1 MSAAATVL
9 IVTKDR
15 REELLRAVEGA
26 VAQEGEPEVLV
37 VDDASGD
44 GSADAVEAAFP
55 SVRVLRS
62 ERSEGAI
69 AQRNRGVGEASAP
82 LVVSVDDDV
91 VFPSRAT
98 VAQTVRDFDHPRV
111 GAVAVPFVD
120 VRHSRDVQQRAL
132 SDDGVWVASGFIG
145 CACAVRRDAFQAVG
159 GFRRALG
166 QYWEEPDLALR
177 MLDRGWITRLGR
189 ADPIEHHESSARV
202 QERKLMLG
210 RRNGILTACFTVPAR
225 SLPGHLAWLTANTL
239 SRPPPKARPARSCAV
254 PRSATATPSSSAA
267 SATPSTAPCSASA
280 SGCGGRAP
288 SGSTRSR
295 ASSPRSS

>member
-15 REELLRAVEGA
+15 RGELLRAVEGA

-37 VDDASGD
+37 IDDASGD
-44 GSADAVEAAFP
+44 GSADAVEQAFP

-69 AQRNRGVGEASAP
+69 AQRNRGVAEASAP

-91 VFPSRAT
+91 IFPSRAT

-132 SDDGVWVASGFIG
+132 SEDGVWVASGFIG

-177 MLDRGWITRLGR
+177 MLDGGWITRLGR

-202 QERKLMLG
+202 QARKLMLG
-210 RRNGILTACFTVPAR
+210 RRNGILTAFFTVPAR

-239 SRPPPKARPARSCAV
+239 VTAATESPPGPLLRGTAIGYRDAVKLRGERHPVDRTVFRLRQRLWRQGPERLDAVEGELPAL
-254 PRSATATPSSSAA
+254 
-267 SATPSTAPCSASA
+267 
-280 SGCGGRAP
+280 
-288 SGSTRSR
+288 
-295 ASSPRSS
+295 

>member
-37 VDDASGD
+37 IDDASGD
-44 GSADAVEAAFP
+44 GSADAVEQAFP

-69 AQRNRGVGEASAP
+69 AQRNRGVGEASTP

-111 GAVAVPFVD
+111 GAVAVPFID
-120 VRHSRDVQQRAL
+120 VRHSRDVQQHAL
-132 SDDGVWVASGFIG
+132 SEDGVWVASGFIG
-145 CACAVRRDAFQAVG
+145 CACAVRRDAFQVVG

-177 MLDRGWITRLGR
+177 TLDRGWITRLGR

-239 SRPPPKARPARSCAV
+239 VTAATEGPPGPLLRGTAIGYRDAVKLRGERHPVDRTVFRLRQRLWRQGPERLDAVEGELPAL
-254 PRSATATPSSSAA
+254 
-267 SATPSTAPCSASA
+267 
-280 SGCGGRAP
+280 
-288 SGSTRSR
+288 
-295 ASSPRSS
+295 